1 MGNLGATEILLIF
14 LVVLL
19 LFGARRIPEIARGL
33 GKGIRE
39 FKDATTDIKRELT
52 VDDARRPS
60 LPPQGQTFA
69 RDAFTSDPAAG
80 AYAPASDPGY
90 APAASSTPGTPGAM
104 NTGIGGVPVAAPAHG
119 SGVHES
125 GRHETGVQETGDAAH
140 GIPSTGT
147 AQAPFPPLE
156 ANDQPPPR
164 TGA

>member
-52 VDDARRPS
+52 VDDARRPG
-60 LPPQGQTFA
+60 LPQGQTVA
-69 RDAFTSDPAAG
+69 RESFVSDPAAP
-80 AYAPASDPGY
+80 AYAPA
-90 APAASSTPGTPGAM
+90 APGTPGAPAAM
-104 NTGIGGVPVAAPAHG
+104 TTGVGGLPTAVPAYETG
-119 SGVHES
+119 G
-125 GRHETGVQETGDAAH
+125 HETSPFETGDAAH

-147 AQAPFPPLE
+147 AHAPIPPMD
-156 ANDQPPPR
+156 ANDQPRPR